1 MSDLRDR
8 VVITGVGVVAGACC
22 GIDALATAL
31 HAQSS
36 LAAAV
41 ESRSAY
47 HRAGSAT
54 QGVLSTGVDLSPWV
68 PAAASRRMGRPSRFA
83 AAAARMALLDAGDL
97 SVDDATTAV
106 VMATAFGAIEATEQ
120 LLRVARREGP
130 AMVSPFGFTESVANA
145 AAAHIA
151 IATGAHGPNITIA
164 QREAGALTAV
174 GRGAL
179 SAVGRGALEVAS
191 GRSRCALVGCA
202 EEMPPILHAF
212 LDRFDALARG
222 TATMAEAAR
231 PFDRRRNGFL
241 AAEGAVVLVLE
252 SEREARARGARI
264 RAVIRGCASA
274 FDPTAA
280 RIGWGRG
287 QVALGGALTRL
298 LQRTSTDRGR
308 VSRIVSG
315 ASGSIAGDR
324 LEAHVLHE
332 VWRGAA
338 LPPVLAPKAHT
349 GEYGGGFLA
358 AAVLGATQPSAGP
371 TVGFDEVDPE
381 LGVTPHRGGAL
392 PASDVTLVT
401 SLASGGA
408 ASWLLLEAV

>member
-1 MSDLRDR
+1 MERRGRVVSDRLEP

-22 GIDALATAL
+22 GIDALAAAL
-31 HAQSS
+31 HGSTS
-36 LAAAV
+36 LAAEV
-41 ESRSAY
+41 ESRSPY
-47 HRAGSAT
+47 HRAGSAA
-54 QGVLSTGVDLSPWV
+54 QGVLATGVDLSPWV
-68 PAAASRRMGRPSRFA
+68 PPAMGRRMGRPSRFA
-83 AAAARMALLDAGDL
+83 AAAARMALIDAGD
-97 SVDDATTAV
+97 VAVADATTAV

-120 LLRVARREGP
+120 LLRVERREGP

-179 SAVGRGALEVAS
+179 EVAS
-191 GRSRCALVGCA
+191 GRARYALVGCA

-212 LDRFDALARG
+212 LDRFEALARA
-222 TATMAEAAR
+222 TATLTEAAR

-252 SEREARARGARI
+252 SEHAARARGARI
-264 RAVIRGCASA
+264 RARIRGFASA
-274 FDPTAA
+274 FDATAS

-287 QVALGGALTRL
+287 HAALGGAVTRL
-298 LQRTSTDRGR
+298 LQRTATDRAR
-308 VSRIVSG
+308 VTRIVSG
-315 ASGSIAGDR
+315 ASGAMAGDR
-324 LEAHVLHE
+324 LEADVLHDI
-332 VWRGAA
+332 WRESA
-338 LPPVLAPKAHT
+338 LPTVLAPKAHT

-358 AAVLGATQPSAGP
+358 AAVLGATGATAGP
-371 TVGFDEVDPE
+371 TAGFDEVDPA
-381 LGVTPHRGGAL
+381 LHVTPHPGGPL
-392 PASDVTLVT
+392 PAADVTLVT

-408 ASWLLLEAV
+408 ASWLLLETV

>member
-22 GIDALATAL
+22 GIDALAAAL
-31 HAQSS
+31 HASSS
-36 LAAAV
+36 LAVAV

-54 QGVLSTGVDLSPWV
+54 LGVSSSGVDLSPWV

-120 LLRVARREGP
+120 LLRVNRREGP

-151 IATGAHGPNITIA
+151 MATGAHGPNLTIA
-164 QREAGALTAV
+164 QREA
-174 GRGAL
+174 GAL

-191 GRSRCALVGCA
+191 GRSRSALAGCA

-212 LDRFDALARG
+212 LDRFGALARG
-222 TATMAEAAR
+222 TDAMTEAAR
-231 PFDRRRNGFL
+231 PFDRRRNGFI
-241 AAEGAVVLVLE
+241 AAEGAAVLVLE
-252 SEREARARGARI
+252 SEPAARARGARI
-264 RAVIRGCASA
+264 RARVRGFASA

-287 QVALGGALTRL
+287 HAHLGGALTRL
-298 LQRTSTDRGR
+298 LDRTSTDRGR
-308 VSRIVSG
+308 ITRIVSG
-315 ASGSIAGDR
+315 ASGAISGDR

-332 VWRGAA
+332 VWRGAP

-358 AAVLGATQPSAGP
+358 AAVLGATQRDAGP
-371 TVGFDEVDPE
+371 TAGFDEVDPA
-381 LGVTPHRGGAL
+381 LGLTPHRGGPL
-392 PASDVTLVT
+392 PAPDITLVT

>member
-1 MSDLRDR
+1 MSGLLEQ

-31 HAQSS
+31 HASSS
-36 LAAAV
+36 LATEV
-41 ESRSAY
+41 ESRSPY
-47 HRAGSAT
+47 HRNGSAT

-68 PAAASRRMGRPSRFA
+68 PPASGRRMGRPSRFA
-83 AAAARMALLDAGDL
+83 AAAARMALLDAGGVA
-97 SVDDATTAV
+97 VDDATTAV

-164 QREAGALTAV
+164 QREAGALT
-174 GRGAL
+174 
-179 SAVGRGALEVAS
+179 AVGRGALEVAS

>member
-1 MSDLRDR
+1 MVSDLLEQ

-31 HAQSS
+31 HGSTS
-36 LAAAV
+36 LAAEA
-41 ESRSAY
+41 ESRSPY
-47 HRAGSAT
+47 HCAGSAT
-54 QGVLSTGVDLSPWV
+54 QGVLATGVDLSPWV
-68 PAAASRRMGRPSRFA
+68 SPEMSRRMGRPSRFA
-83 AAAARMALLDAGDL
+83 AAAARMALLDAGD
-97 SVDDATTAV
+97 VAVADVTTAV

-120 LLRVARREGP
+120 LLRVERHEGP

-179 SAVGRGALEVAS
+179 EVAS
-191 GRSRCALVGCA
+191 GRARYALVGCA

-212 LDRFDALARG
+212 LDRFDALARA
-222 TATMAEAAR
+222 TATMSEAAR

-252 SEREARARGARI
+252 SERDARARGARI
-264 RAVIRGCASA
+264 RARIRGFASA
-274 FDPTAA
+274 FDATAA
-280 RIGWGRG
+280 RIGWGHG
-287 QVALGGALTRL
+287 QATLGGAVTRL
-298 LQRTSTDRGR
+298 LQRTSTDRAR
-308 VSRIVSG
+308 ITRIVSG
-315 ASGSIAGDR
+315 ASGAIAGDR

-332 VWRGAA
+332 IWRGSV

-358 AAVLGATQPSAGP
+358 AAVLGATAPSAGP
-371 TVGFDEVDPE
+371 TIGFDEVDPE
-381 LGVTPHRGGAL
+381 LAVTPHRGDGL
-392 PASDVTLVT
+392 PAADVTLVT

-408 ASWLLLEAV
+408 ASWLLLETA

>member
-1 MSDLRDR
+1 MSVELER
-8 VVITGVGVVAGACC
+8 VVITGVGVVAGGCC
-22 GIDALATAL
+22 GIDALAMAL
-31 HAQSS
+31 RAPSS
-36 LAAAV
+36 LAAEV
-41 ESRSAY
+41 DSQSPY
-47 HRAGSAT
+47 HRPGSAA

-68 PAAASRRMGRPSRFA
+68 SPAAARRMGRPSLLA
-83 AAAARMALLDAGDL
+83 AAAARMAVLDAGG
-97 SVDDATTAV
+97 VAIDDATTAV

-120 LLRVARREGP
+120 LLRVERREGP

-151 IATGAHGPNITIA
+151 ITTGAHGPNVTIA

-179 SAVGRGALEVAS
+179 EVAS
-191 GRSRCALVGCA
+191 GRSRRALVGCA

-212 LDRFDALARG
+212 LDRFFALAHG
-222 TATMAEAAR
+222 TATTIEAAR
-231 PFDRRRNGFL
+231 PFDRRRNGFI
-241 AAEGAVVLVLE
+241 ASEGAAVLVLE
-252 SEREARARGARI
+252 SEPEARARGAQIRARI
-264 RAVIRGCASA
+264 RGFASA

-287 QVALGGALTRL
+287 HVALGSALTRL
-298 LQRTSTDRGR
+298 LERTSTDRSR

-324 LEAHVLHE
+324 LEAHVLRE
-332 VWRGAA
+332 VWRGST
-338 LPPVLAPKAHT
+338 LPPVMAPKGHT

-358 AAVLGATQPSAGP
+358 AAVLGATQQSAGP

-381 LGVTPHRGGAL
+381 LGVTPHRGGGL
-392 PASDVTLVT
+392 PAPDVTLVT

>member
-1 MSDLRDR
+1 
-8 VVITGVGVVAGACC
+8 
-22 GIDALATAL
+22 
-31 HAQSS
+31 
-36 LAAAV
+36 
-41 ESRSAY
+41 
-47 HRAGSAT
+47 
-54 QGVLSTGVDLSPWV
+54 
-68 PAAASRRMGRPSRFA
+68 MGRPSRFA
-83 AAAARMALLDAGDL
+83 AAAARMALLDAGGVA
-97 SVDDATTAV
+97 VDDATTAV
-106 VMATAFGAIEATEQ
+106 VMATAFGAIEAAEQ

-164 QREAGALTAV
+164 QREAGALT
-174 GRGAL
+174 
-179 SAVGRGALEVAS
+179 AVGRGALEVAS

-392 PASDVTLVT
+392 PAPDLTLVT

>member
-1 MSDLRDR
+1 MSDVLER
-8 VVITGVGVVAGACC
+8 VVVTGVGVVVGACC

-31 HAQSS
+31 HASSS
-36 LAAAV
+36 LAAGV
-41 ESRSAY
+41 ESRSPY
-47 HRAGSAT
+47 HGEGSAT
-54 QGVLSTGVDLSPWV
+54 QGVLSIGVDLSPWV
-68 PAAASRRMGRPSRFA
+68 PAASGRRMGRPSRFA
-83 AAAARMALLDAGDL
+83 AAAARMAVLDAGGAA
-97 SVDDATTAV
+97 VDDPTTTV
-106 VMATAFGAIEATEQ
+106 VMATAYGAIEATEH
-120 LLRVARREGP
+120 LLRVERREGP

-151 IATGAHGPNITIA
+151 IATGAHGPNLTIV

-179 SAVGRGALEVAS
+179 EVAS
-191 GRSRCALVGCA
+191 RRSRCALVGCA

-212 LDRFDALARG
+212 LDRFNALARG
-222 TATMAEAAR
+222 TATMTEAAR
-231 PFDRRRNGFL
+231 PFDRRRNGFI

-264 RAVIRGCASA
+264 RAVIRGFASA
-274 FDPTAA
+274 FDPTAG
-280 RIGWGRG
+280 RLGWGRG
-287 QVALGGALTRL
+287 HVALGGALTRL
-298 LQRTSTDRGR
+298 LERTSTDRSR
-308 VSRIVSG
+308 VSRVVSG

-332 VWRGAA
+332 VWRGST
-338 LPPVLAPKAHT
+338 LPPILAPKGHT

-358 AAVLGATQPSAGP
+358 AAVLGATQPSAGQ
-371 TVGFDEVDPE
+371 TVGFDEVDPD
-381 LGVTPHRGGAL
+381 LDVTPHGGGEL

-401 SLASGGA
+401 SLGAGGA